1 MAFRVSRGAK
11 FLQDLFGRTCRRNLG
26 SYFRAGP
33 HSDKGASAVTFMPL
47 MPPVPSLPSKA
58 RLMSSTSGT
67 KGELPEVQEVELP
80 AGAPPVGDV
89 SKEAGMEELLRA
101 ARGGGGG
108 VRVSR
113 RCHGCGAWLHSNNP
127 EEHGYV
133 PEETRDKFSLT
144 GRRKQSAAPKGV
156 PVETV
161 PDGVEVMRD
170 SSVKYKDKTRLLVC
184 QRCYRL
190 QNYHRLDTLVKGGFY
205 RMEGGR
211 DWEHEAE
218 IVEKIVRRIRQYEE
232 CACYGKIRWGTS
244 GRWVH
249 VYPTSSTVANRLSCQ
264 VGKQPGGPDLVDV
277 SPGDDTKH
285 CECQV
290 TTGSYFFHCINILA
304 LPRDQRKRLAVEE
317 GSNCGIFAEDT
328 SIAGRRLWKGVRGI
342 CNASLAKAAAGA
354 KALPSKKLIQAV
366 KTYVTLTFASN
377 YKRFYESGW
386 IKRGFV
392 SYFSGP
398 LEGAQSQ
405 SMELLIESVHRFS
418 VYPIV
423 VLHAGMAT
431 PLHWSP
437 RVFPRLILL
446 SVAELPLFIGHSITL
461 LLAAVVSRVQTGIL
475 LNYNALV
482 FPGVDNLFK
491 ETEREINA
499 EYPYPIMPVHF
510 MDKKAS
516 DGGTFWGHVE
526 ASGSSRQSM
535 RWSHFG
541 LFWTSHA
548 LPFLGTLLRGL
559 LRDESYD
566 AKAPYEPIKMR
577 QLHDVESALNVALW
591 TVGARKQW
599 CKVDAPDLTEVEE
612 WLKLDKGTC
621 GDKSVCAPLLSDSR
635 FYPHGIPKVFLSLR
649 FGSDVKR
656 TQAVLATVVARHKK
670 KNMPDPILYYRNY
683 RNGREVKKDWPDIPC
698 LLGI

>member
-1 MAFRVSRGAK
+1 MAPAGFVMNALRVCKSSMAPLCLTLASAALWFWSQTLDVEDRDIPMAFPVRHALLDWAWVHESQDQLRSAFKLSRSSWPLPQNFK
-11 FLQDLFGRTCRRNLG
+11 PDLDFQGILDGGLNISTNG
-26 SYFRAGP
+26 NS
-33 HSDKGASAVTFMPL
+33 TQEQ
-47 MPPVPSLPSKA
+47 PSL
-58 RLMSSTSGT
+58 LWIFCSG
-67 KGELPEVQEVELP
+67 
-80 AGAPPVGDV
+80 
-89 SKEAGMEELLRA
+89 
-101 ARGGGGG
+101 
-108 VRVSR
+108 
-113 RCHGCGAWLHSNNP
+113 
-127 EEHGYV
+127 
-133 PEETRDKFSLT
+133 
-144 GRRKQSAAPKGV
+144 
-156 PVETV
+156 
-161 PDGVEVMRD
+161 
-170 SSVKYKDKTRLLVC
+170 
-184 QRCYRL
+184 
-190 QNYHRLDTLVKGGFY
+190 
-205 RMEGGR
+205 
-211 DWEHEAE
+211 
-218 IVEKIVRRIRQYEE
+218 QYEE

-591 TVGARKQW
+591 TVGARKQTFSLFLE
-599 CKVDAPDLTEVEE
+599 CFPFYSIFIHFHISQFLLFEV
-612 WLKLDKGTC
+612 
-621 GDKSVCAPLLSDSR
+621 
-635 FYPHGIPKVFLSLR
+635 R
-649 FGSDVKR
+649 FGNRASSLSSKASPPVHEK
-656 TQAVLATVVARHKK
+656 TSNFNWIQWL
-670 KNMPDPILYYRNY
+670 M
-683 RNGREVKKDWPDIPC
+683 
-698 LLGI
+698 